1 MVEQILLSPQVKRSV
16 IISNKTS
23 TYMLPHELPN
33 NLTILGNYFIV
44 YRDSLYY
51 THFKEKTWPH
61 KKKNIRKLGNI
72 REI

>member
-1 MVEQILLSPQVKRSV
+1 
-16 IISNKTS
+16 
-23 TYMLPHELPN
+23 MLPHELPN

-51 THFKEKTWPH
+51 THFKEKTCPH